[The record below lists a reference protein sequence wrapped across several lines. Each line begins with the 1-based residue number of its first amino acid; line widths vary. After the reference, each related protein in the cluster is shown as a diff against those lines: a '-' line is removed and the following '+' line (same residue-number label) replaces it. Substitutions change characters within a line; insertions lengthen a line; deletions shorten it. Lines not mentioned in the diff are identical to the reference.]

1 MELSINQISSLE
13 KVRVN
18 DFNEYKRVESRTVM
32 QGEKVSYQIPLSCES
47 HSRYRAEITDESP

>member
-32 QGEKVSYQIPLSCES
+32 QGERVSYQIPLSC
-47 HSRYRAEITDESP
+47 